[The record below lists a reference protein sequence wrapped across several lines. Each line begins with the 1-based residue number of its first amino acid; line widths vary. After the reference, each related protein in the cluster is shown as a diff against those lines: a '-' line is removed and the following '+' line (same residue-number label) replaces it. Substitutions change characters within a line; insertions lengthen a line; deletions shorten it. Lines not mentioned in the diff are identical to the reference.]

1 MRGDPKLDYLQIRR
15 QRVDRVVL
23 GLLIAAAVTSVLYYF
38 THVAPALLRLEHWT
52 ADWRT
57 ALLSDRAPAQHSR
70 LALVLINEE
79 TLAPYPYNSPI
90 DRSLLARLV
99 RVIDQLGATA
109 IGLDLIFLKATEP
122 AKDRDFEQAL
132 RDARTP
138 VIMAAAD
145 SRVELTDS
153 QRQFQRDFLA
163 RTTRP
168 AGYANLNYDRDQV
181 VRQRAGPADGNDE
194 YLRSFSSLMAATAG
208 AIEPDPRARIAWL
221 RKPIDSDT
229 FFQLSAHALLDA
241 LKDENSALG
250 RLIRAQMTN
259 RLVLIGGA
267 MGEGDL
273 HRTPLFQ
280 EDGSTV
286 HGLVIH
292 AQMIAEL
299 LDDRSVK
306 RLPDELVWP
315 LAYTLAFAG
324 YLLGWHM
331 RSYGIGWWV
340 TTLPTALLIGLDLL
354 IFWKLR
360 IILPF
365 SSALAAWL
373 IGGVCGFALGRTI
386 GALAQ
391 PTRRAQ

>member
-194 YLRSFSSLMAATAG
+194 YLRSFSRLMAATAG